1 MGVGTSANSPLD
13 QTKEGKMRRVVLM
26 LAAMAVMVSLF
37 AAAAYAANIE
47 GTSAGEI
54 LIESERNDMI
64 KGRGGDDLIDAQFFF
79 DEGDRDVVYGNA
91 GDDEIG
97 VEDGDN
103 RDTVYGGRGDDVC
116 FGDPGDELNCD
127 DTPGVLTSPQ

>member
-1 MGVGTSANSPLD
+1 VGAGATSLLD
-13 QTKEGKMRRVVLM
+13 QAKEGKMRRVVLM
-26 LAAMAVMVSLF
+26 LAAMGLMVSLC

-54 LIESERNDMI
+54 LLESDLNDTI
-64 KGRGGDDLIDAQFFF
+64 KGRGGGDIIDAQIFSR
-79 DEGDRDVVYGNA
+79 DRDVVYGNP

-103 RDTVYGGRGDDVC
+103 RDTVYGGQGDDVC
-116 FGDPGDELNCD
+116 FGDPGDELHCE
-127 DTPGVLTSPQ
+127 DTPGVLASPVP

>member
-1 MGVGTSANSPLD
+1 
-13 QTKEGKMRRVVLM
+13 MRRVMLM

-54 LIESERNDMI
+54 LLESDRNDTI
-64 KGRGGDDLIDAQFFF
+64 KGRGGSDLIDAQVFF
-79 DEGDRDVVYGNA
+79 DIGDRDIVYGNP
-91 GDDEIG
+91 GNDEIG

-103 RDTVYGGRGDDVC
+103 RDTVYGGQGDDVC
-116 FGDPGDELNCD
+116 FGDPGDELNCE
-127 DTPGVLTSPQ
+127 DTPGALASPGPIN